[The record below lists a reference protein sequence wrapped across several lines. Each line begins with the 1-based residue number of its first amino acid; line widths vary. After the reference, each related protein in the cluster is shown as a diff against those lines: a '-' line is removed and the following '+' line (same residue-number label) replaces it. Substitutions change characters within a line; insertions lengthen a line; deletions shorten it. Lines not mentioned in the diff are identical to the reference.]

1 MGSPDRGTGLFSV
14 QLPDVGWGEWT
25 ALLAG
30 AFSVVFVGYSETLGS
45 GRAVI
50 DADAI
55 SLTDTDGADTVAQI
69 AEELRSQGIEL
80 ALARVQPAILDLWT
94 RAGAIDAVGED
105 RVFDTVRQAV
115 AACLGRPRHEMD
127 A

>member
-1 MGSPDRGTGLFSV
+1 
-14 QLPDVGWGEWT
+14 
-25 ALLAG
+25 
-30 AFSVVFVGYSETLGS
+30 VV
-45 GRAVI
+45 

-55 SLTDTDGADTVAQI
+55 SLTDTDGADTVTQVAG
-69 AEELRSQGIEL
+69 ELRSQGIEL

-94 RAGAIDAVGED
+94 RAGAIDTVGAD

-115 AACLGRPRHEMD
+115 AACVGQPRHEVD